1 MMRRLLAPLLALA
14 VALAAA
20 ACRRDPQP
28 DRDPQR
34 CATCHLEEFQQAKR
48 PVHAGVRP
56 TTCAVCH
63 SQDAWRPSI
72 LDHPFFP
79 LTEAHAKPTC
89 FACHKGRPPKLHGTP
104 KECIG
109 CHRPEYERAPGHVAQ
124 KFPTKCERCHQTTV
138 WGDHRPAEPPKRPQ
152 PAKPPPTATG
162 QPAPQPPLPP
172 QETAR
177 PSPRPPDATAQP
189 SPRE

>member
-1 MMRRLLAPLLALA
+1 MKRILAPALA
-14 VALAAA
+14 VALAAS
-20 ACRRDPQP
+20 ACQP
-28 DRDPQR
+28 DAKRERDPQR
-34 CATCHLEEFQQAKR
+34 CAACHLEDFQKARR
-48 PVHAGVRP
+48 PVHAGTRP

-79 LTEAHAKPTC
+79 LTDAHDQPSC

-124 KFPTKCERCHQTTV
+124 KLPTKCERCH
-138 WGDHRPAEPPKRPQ
+138 R
-152 PAKPPPTATG
+152 PTAWSDHEGPEPGKRATP
-162 QPAPQPPLPP
+162 PATAQPPARPP
-172 QETAR
+172 QESPK
-177 PSPRPPDATAQP
+177 PSPRPPDTTTTA
-189 SPRE
+189 SPKR